1 MPRNGI
7 LHLFVLLW
15 MTDTLKLKIGDS
27 FNLADFSHP
36 SLNKSASIVL
46 ARGKYQLSILVT
58 QSVENIEQRI
68 FCFALGMNF
77 TACNGIM

>member
-27 FNLADFSHP
+27 FNLAD
-36 SLNKSASIVL
+36 LYSIVL